1 MDKET
6 VRWEAEKNMYSGI
19 VTGIVGREMHV
30 LEAED
35 GELGYTKAGDTVY
48 VARKHPL
55 FQMIDEKEAATLRYG
70 VCVHEALH
78 QVFTNFSYM
87 QRSISTLSRTKLL
100 KTELD
105 IRMYCIFVNL
115 VEDPAIENMASSVI
129 GGPPLAALG
138 YTIRKIYE
146 LSGDFQKGC
155 RYPIEEVINAL
166 IQFGDL
172 GILKGNFSFQSARG
186 IFLKIA
192 RPFYDAINEMDP
204 KKRIDAV
211 FPIYAECARLWAG
224 YSEKKKEEMESRIA
238 QTMEKRGKSGAD
250 GRLPEPGAVEP
261 AMTAHQHRTDVRKP

>member
-105 IRMYCIFVNL
+105 IRMYCIL
-115 VEDPAIENMASSVI
+115 
-129 GGPPLAALG
+129 
-138 YTIRKIYE
+138 
-146 LSGDFQKGC
+146 
-155 RYPIEEVINAL
+155 
-166 IQFGDL
+166 
-172 GILKGNFSFQSARG
+172 
-186 IFLKIA
+186 
-192 RPFYDAINEMDP
+192 
-204 KKRIDAV
+204 
-211 FPIYAECARLWAG
+211 
-224 YSEKKKEEMESRIA
+224 
-238 QTMEKRGKSGAD
+238 
-250 GRLPEPGAVEP
+250 
-261 AMTAHQHRTDVRKP
+261 